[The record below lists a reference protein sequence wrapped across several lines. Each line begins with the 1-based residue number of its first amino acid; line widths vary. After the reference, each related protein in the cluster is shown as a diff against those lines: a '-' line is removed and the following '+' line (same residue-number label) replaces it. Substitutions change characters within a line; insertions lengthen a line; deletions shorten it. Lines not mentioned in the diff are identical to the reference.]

1 MIAGRRSTTD
11 GAGEAS
17 TPVWAVFGDLMAGL
31 LGAFVLILLFALA
44 SQLELV
50 TRLQDEI
57 RQHQLE
63 QQRRAE
69 LERALAVPL
78 AAGRVTIDH
87 GRIDINGAVLFAF
100 NSAELQPDGRALLK
114 TLAAPIATYLKARDE
129 ILMVSGFTDDRQ
141 VRGGNHQFADNW
153 ELSAQRSLTVTRA
166 LIEDGRAVVRH
177 LRRRLR
183 RRAAGGRQR
192 RRGWPL
198 EEPPRRDGAARRGP
212 RRAERRHAAPR
223 ARRMP
228 DAPTPAGST
237 EPRSAVERVRARRA
251 SRRRS
256 RAARPRTRAPRDAC
270 STTSSPR

>member
-1 MIAGRRSTTD
+1 MNADDIDID
-11 GAGEAS
+11 GAADAS
-17 TPVWAVFGDLMAGL
+17 APVWAVFGDLMSGL

-63 QQRRAE
+63 EQRRAA

-87 GRIDINGAVLFAF
+87 GRIDINGSVLFAF
-100 NSAELQPDGRALLK
+100 NSAELQPKGLALLRQ
-114 TLAAPIATYLKARDE
+114 LAGPITTYLKARDE

-166 LIEDGRAVVRH
+166 LIEAGVPSSDIFAAAFGAEQPVADNAQADGRAKN
-177 LRRRLR
+177 RRV
-183 RRAAGGRQR
+183 
-192 RRGWPL
+192 
-198 EEPPRRDGAARRGP
+198 E
-212 RRAERRHAAPR
+212 
-223 ARRMP
+223 M
-228 DAPTPAGST
+228 APTPRTARARPAAGAASVPAAGS
-237 EPRSAVERVRARRA
+237 
-251 SRRRS
+251 
-256 RAARPRTRAPRDAC
+256 AAHG
-270 STTSSPR
+270 

>member
-1 MIAGRRSTTD
+1 MITEDIDAD
-11 GAGEAS
+11 GAVDSSA
-17 TPVWAVFGDLMAGL
+17 PVWAVFGDLMAGL

-100 NSAELQPDGRALLK
+100 NSAELQPEGRALLK
-114 TLAAPIATYLKARDE
+114 TLAAPITTYLKARDE

-141 VRGGNHQFADNW
+141 VREGNRQFADNW
-153 ELSAQRSLTVTRA
+153 ELSAERALTVTRA
-166 LIEDGRAVVRH
+166 LI
-177 LRRRLR
+177 
-183 RRAAGGRQR
+183 
-192 RRGWPL
+192 
-198 EEPPRRDGAARRGP
+198 
-212 RRAERRHAAPR
+212 AEGV
-223 ARRMP
+223 
-228 DAPTPAGST
+228 PAGSVFAAAFGAEQPVT
-237 EPRSAVERVRARRA
+237 SNASEEGRAKNRRVEI
-251 SRRRS
+251 
-256 RAARPRTRAPRDAC
+256 APIPKP
-270 STTSSPR
+270 STTAATRHG